1 MWAAGCAL
9 ACVTTVVCGYAAGDV
24 FLVKGVPVVEA
35 VTTVTDGDVLD
46 TEIDPV
52 LQALSSPAA
61 DNLAAVQNKG
71 RA

>member
-46 TEIDPV
+46 TEVDPV

-61 DNLAAVQNKG
+61 DNLAAVQNKR